1 MRRRLR
7 QEGIMNTT
15 TLPLSVAVFIS
26 GGGRSL
32 ANLIDHRDHH
42 GLPIDIRLVISSR
55 SDVAGVAISQNA
67 GIQTLVVPK
76 TKGIDDASFCR
87 LMFDPVRACGAQ
99 WVIMAGYLKHV
110 MIPDDFQNRVI
121 NIHPSLLPAFGGPG
135 MYGDRV
141 HQAVIDRQVALSGCT
156 VHFVDNHYDNGPI
169 ILQKWCEV
177 APGETVLSLAAKVF
191 ELEKVALPQAIR
203 KIAGG

>member
-1 MRRRLR
+1 MRCRLR
-7 QEGIMNTT
+7 QEGTMNFVLAP
-15 TLPLSVAVFIS
+15 LPVAVFIS

-55 SDVAGVAISQNA
+55 SDVAGVSIAQNA
-67 GIQTLVVPK
+67 GIKTLVVPK

-87 LMFDPVRACGAQ
+87 LMFDPVRASGAQ

-110 MIPDDFQNRVI
+110 AIPDDFQNRVI

-141 HQAVIDRQVALSGCT
+141 HQAVIDRKVALSGCT

-177 APGETVLSLAAKVF
+177 APGETASSLAAKVF
-191 ELEKVALPQAIR
+191 ELEKAALPQAIR
-203 KIAGG
+203 KIAGA